1 MLDTGQKEADSQAFY
16 SSLVM
21 EHIVATDE
29 AIAFDQWQDDLR
41 NVASHHRGFVRLDR
55 CAALVCDNDVVKH
68 YTIIHFDSPEHLKQ
82 WIDSKARQRLN
93 RQGRQI
99 FRAYRYK
106 SFTTGL
112 EGWFSLRASSD
123 ENSNLGP
130 PVWKQILSVVLGLY
144 PLIML
149 RLKFI
154 PESLFPSSWPHSAI
168 TLVATLATSS
178 LLAVVVMPLICQLL
192 SFWLYPAY
200 RKSTLKTDV
209 IGLAIAGAGLIT
221 MSILFEQV

>member
-1 MLDTGQKEADSQAFY
+1 MLNTGSDEADSPAFY

-21 EHIVATDE
+21 EHIVATAAE
-29 AIAFDQWQDDLR
+29 PAFEQWQAELR
-41 NVASHHRGFVRLDR
+41 DVASHHRGFVRLDR

-68 YTIIHFDSPEHLKQ
+68 YTIIHFDSPEHLKR
-82 WIDSKARQRLN
+82 WIDSKERQHLN

-112 EGWFSLRASSD
+112 EGWFSRRASSG
-123 ENSNLGP
+123 ENSDLGP

-149 RLKFI
+149 RLKFL
-154 PESLFPSSWPHSAI
+154 PESLFPHSWSNSAI
-168 TLVATLATSS
+168 TLFATLATSS
-178 LLAVVVMPLICQLL
+178 LLAVVVMPLISRLL

-200 RKSTLKTDV
+200 RQSTLKTDLM
-209 IGLAIAGAGLIT
+209 GLAIAGAGLIT